1 MKICPVPL
9 SRILRFAAGPQRLC
23 ALLCFLLF
31 FAPAEKG
38 QSGRTPKRDLPPPS
52 ASTENP
58 AKPSETKKPQ
68 PILSLVIVNSVNSA
82 NAPVWTGLALRELI
96 GQVKAS
102 PNVNVVREKDMS
114 RKEAGELARIKT
126 DVHVIWIEFG
136 IDASMAMIDRDT
148 EATIVT
154 GLNPGC
160 LFISYVMFAPGTA
173 NIRAQERIYQD
184 GYRAQCT
191 GTAIQPAPQSSD
203 SERYPVVRT
212 LPKAARKAAD
222 RIMSAL

>member
-1 MKICPVPL
+1 MKISAVPP
-9 SRILRFAAGPQRLC
+9 SRTLRSVTGAQRLF
-23 ALLCFLLF
+23 ALFCVLLF
-31 FAPAEKG
+31 FAQAERG
-38 QSGRTPKRDLPPPS
+38 QSGRVPKQDLPSPP
-52 ASTENP
+52 APTQDRT
-58 AKPSETKKPQ
+58 KPGETKNPQ
-68 PILSLVIVNSVNSA
+68 TISSLVIVNSVNST
-82 NAPVWTGLALRELI
+82 NAPVSTSLAIKELI
-96 GQVKAS
+96 GRIKES
-102 PNVNVVREKDMS
+102 PNVSVTREKDMS
-114 RKEAGELARIKT
+114 RKEAGELAKMKA
-126 DVHVIWIEFG
+126 DVYVIWIEFEV
-136 IDASMAMIDRDT
+136 DASMAMIDRDT

-191 GTAIQPAPQSSD
+191 GTAIGPAPQSSD
-203 SERYPVVRT
+203 RERYPFVRT